1 MRIAIVSDIHAN
13 LQAWNAVWLDLK
25 SLKADRI
32 LCLGDMIGYGPNP
45 AEVLEALHASADEM
59 ILGNHE
65 AALCGYLDPVHF
77 NPMAQA
83 CLEWTRSALSPAAVS
98 WLRDLPLSLAAD
110 SFRCAHGDFGRPDQF
125 DYVIDPADALASWRA
140 VPESLLFVGHSHTPG
155 LFLLGPSGT
164 PHRIDLQDFLLE
176 PGKRF
181 LVNCGSVGHP
191 RDGDVRAS
199 YCLYDTR
206 QQAVYARRVPY
217 DIDTF
222 RRNTLAAGLP
232 AESLDFLAR
241 DPRRAA
247 APLRQY
253 LGFHPTAALPSTP
266 LPVRREKSVQHLT
279 RLIQLWQW
287 IALLTLTVTLALA
300 GFALFRYWHY
310 QHRLL
315 LLPAIESTS
324 ADIPPLANLLAT
336 PPAIT
341 PPRPV
346 APLAGWSLTLGN
358 RFRQAVYTAQEAD
371 VPTWVISAP
380 DPADPL
386 SLRSAPIP
394 AQPGSKYRLRGEW
407 LTTPDYAGEWSI
419 KIEVTP
425 ETPSDASPK
434 IHLRKLLS
442 PPAPGET
449 RELRLTFTA
458 PASTKSINVSLEG
471 HFAGTVRFRNLSL
484 VRVP

>member
-1 MRIAIVSDIHAN
+1 
-13 LQAWNAVWLDLK
+13 
-25 SLKADRI
+25 
-32 LCLGDMIGYGPNP
+32 
-45 AEVLEALHASADEM
+45 
-59 ILGNHE
+59 
-65 AALCGYLDPVHF
+65 
-77 NPMAQA
+77 
-83 CLEWTRSALSPAAVS
+83 
-98 WLRDLPLSLAAD
+98 
-110 SFRCAHGDFGRPDQF
+110 
-125 DYVIDPADALASWRA
+125 
-140 VPESLLFVGHSHTPG
+140 
-155 LFLLGPSGT
+155 
-164 PHRIDLQDFLLE
+164 
-176 PGKRF
+176 
-181 LVNCGSVGHP
+181 
-191 RDGDVRAS
+191 
-199 YCLYDTR
+199 
-206 QQAVYARRVPY
+206 VPY